1 MGEGGASGPYDSVG
15 PRPPERPRPRLPR
28 AALRPGTGSASS
40 LSFSKDPASS
50 LIRRDGS
57 SQTNKET
64 GRHAATFYS
73 TYVNET
79 KAVGS
84 FGGGGRGGCAAG
96 KLLMDVGGSA
106 KGAARARPGKRLGET
121 RGLSNTTRCSNET
134 EKCKAL
140 LDGSVFFLY
149 NHSTSFA
156 TEDLSGEC
164 NL

>member
-64 GRHAATFYS
+64 GRHAVTFYS

-84 FGGGGRGGCAAG
+84 FGGGGRGGVRCRKVVDGCWREREGRRSRTAREKAG
-96 KLLMDVGGSA
+96 
-106 KGAARARPGKRLGET
+106 RNTRP
-121 RGLSNTTRCSNET
+121 
-134 EKCKAL
+134 
-140 LDGSVFFLY
+140 
-149 NHSTSFA
+149 
-156 TEDLSGEC
+156 
-164 NL
+164 